1 MRLARYSRL
10 EVSEF
15 REMIPLPVKIDLQP
29 IIRATRQVFLLATFA
44 IVACC
49 HALGADDQW
58 LDNEALGK
66 IKLGRKAAD
75 LMPLIGKP
83 DSKGKDTEWGAIG
96 EWVQEWRF
104 KSQGLTLHMASASKG
119 GAKTVLTITA
129 EAPSKLTTARGIH
142 IGSTIAEVT
151 KAYGKVQD
159 KEGSVPGKTFV
170 AGSVYGGVI
179 FTFASGKVSQIFIG
193 AAAE

>member
-1 MRLARYSRL
+1 MGGRSQQNVSSTVNPNLQHLIPSTRRIFILA
-10 EVSEF
+10 
-15 REMIPLPVKIDLQP
+15 I
-29 IIRATRQVFLLATFA
+29 FA
-44 IVACC
+44 IVAGFN
-49 HALGADDQW
+49 ALGADDQW
-58 LDNEALGK
+58 VDNEALGK

-75 LMPLIGKP
+75 LAALIGKP
-83 DSKGKDTEWGAIG
+83 DSKGKDVEWDAIG

-104 KSQGLTLHMASASKG
+104 KSQGLTLNMASKSKG
-119 GAKTVLTITA
+119 GAKSVLTITA
-129 EAPSKLTTARGIH
+129 AAPSKLATARGIR

-159 KEGSVPGKTFV
+159 KDGSVPGKTFV

-179 FTFASGKVSQIFIG
+179 FTFTGGKVSQIFIG

>member
-1 MRLARYSRL
+1 MRHIFILA
-10 EVSEF
+10 
-15 REMIPLPVKIDLQP
+15 I
-29 IIRATRQVFLLATFA
+29 FA
-44 IVACC
+44 IVACGNV
-49 HALGADDQW
+49 LGADDQL
-58 LDNEALGK
+58 LDKEALGK
-66 IKLGRKAAD
+66 IKLGWKAAD
-75 LMPLIGKP
+75 VAALLGKP
-83 DSKGKDTEWGAIG
+83 DSKGKDTEWDAIG

-104 KSQGLTLHMASASKG
+104 KSQGLTLNMASGSKG

-129 EAPSKLTTARGIH
+129 GAPSKLATARGIQ

-151 KAYGKVQD
+151 KAYGKVHD

-179 FTFASGKVSQIFIG
+179 FTFTGGKVSRIFIG

>member
-1 MRLARYSRL
+1 MSEVREVFPLA
-10 EVSEF
+10 VN
-15 REMIPLPVKIDLQP
+15 IDLQH
-29 IIRATRQVFLLATFA
+29 IIRSTRQLFILATFA

-49 HALGADDQW
+49 HALGADDKW
-58 LDNEALGK
+58 LENEALGK

-75 LMPLIGKP
+75 LAGLIGKP
-83 DSKGKDTEWGAIG
+83 DSMGKDTKWEATG

-104 KSQGLTLHMASASKG
+104 KSQGLTLHMASEAKG
-119 GAKTVLTITA
+119 GAKTILTITA
-129 EAPSKLTTARGIH
+129 QAPSKLATARGIH

-159 KEGSVPGKTFV
+159 KEGSEPGKTFV

-179 FTFASGKVSQIFIG
+179 FTFNGGKVSQIFIG
-193 AAAE
+193 AGAE

>member
-1 MRLARYSRL
+1 MNPHLQHTIPSTRHIFILA
-10 EVSEF
+10 
-15 REMIPLPVKIDLQP
+15 I
-29 IIRATRQVFLLATFA
+29 FA
-44 IVACC
+44 IVACFN
-49 HALGADDQW
+49 ALGADDRW
-58 LDNEALGK
+58 VDNEALGK

-75 LMPLIGKP
+75 VTALIGKP
-83 DSKGKDTEWGAIG
+83 DSKGKDTEWDAIG

-104 KSQGLTLHMASASKG
+104 KSQGLTLNMASGSKG

-129 EAPSKLTTARGIH
+129 EAPSKLATARGIH
-142 IGSTIAEVT
+142 IGSMIAEVT

-159 KEGSVPGKTFV
+159 REQSVAGKTFV

-179 FTFASGKVSQIFIG
+179 FTFTGGKVSKIFIG

>member
-1 MRLARYSRL
+1 MN
-10 EVSEF
+10 
-15 REMIPLPVKIDLQP
+15 PDLQRL
-29 IIRATRQVFLLATFA
+29 IRSTRQIFILAAFA

-49 HALGADDQW
+49 KALGADDGW
-58 LDNEALGK
+58 VENEALGK
-66 IKLGRKAAD
+66 IKLGRKAGELVA
-75 LMPLIGKP
+75 LIGKP
-83 DSKGKDTEWGAIG
+83 DSKGKETEWDAIG

-104 KSQGLTLHMASASKG
+104 KAQGLTLHMGSEAKG
-119 GAKTVLTITA
+119 GAKSVLTITA
-129 EAPSKLTTARGIH
+129 EAPSKLATARGIR

-159 KEGSVPGKTFV
+159 KEGSEPGKTFV

-179 FTFASGKVSQIFIG
+179 FTFTGGKVSRIFIG

>member
-1 MRLARYSRL
+1 MNL
-10 EVSEF
+10 
-15 REMIPLPVKIDLQP
+15 DLQHL
-29 IIRATRQVFLLATFA
+29 IRSVCHVFILATFA

-58 LDNEALGK
+58 LENEALGK

-75 LMPLIGKP
+75 LAGLLSKP
-83 DSKGKDTEWGAIG
+83 DSTGKDSKWEATG

-104 KSQGLTLHMASASKG
+104 KSQGLILNMASESKG

-129 EAPSKLTTARGIH
+129 EAPSKLATARGIH

-159 KEGSVPGKTFV
+159 KEGSEPGKTFV

-179 FTFASGKVSQIFIG
+179 FTFTGGKVSRIFIG